1 MKLYHGSNTLGIEM
15 LKPQLADHDR
25 PYIYL
30 TVNRV
35 VAALYLSNAVERP
48 YYWFPYG
55 YRRDGVVEYSCFPTP

>member
-1 MKLYHGSNTLGIEM
+1 MKLYHGSNTLGIQTLE
-15 LKPQLADHDR
+15 PRLADHDR

-30 TVNRV
+30 TVNPV

-55 YRRDGVVEYSCFPTP
+55 YRMDGVV